1 MQMQHHNLR
10 NRKQSCFACVGC
22 LMSYKVLSEFIGLSA
37 HITDVA
43 SRGSL
48 TVSHSCVLERF
59 FGSVGAAFDIVSAS
73 TIAGFEHEL

>member
-1 MQMQHHNLR
+1 
-10 NRKQSCFACVGC
+10 
-22 LMSYKVLSEFIGLSA
+22 MSYKMMSKFEGFSA

-59 FGSVGAAFDIVSAS
+59 FGSVGVAFVIVSAS